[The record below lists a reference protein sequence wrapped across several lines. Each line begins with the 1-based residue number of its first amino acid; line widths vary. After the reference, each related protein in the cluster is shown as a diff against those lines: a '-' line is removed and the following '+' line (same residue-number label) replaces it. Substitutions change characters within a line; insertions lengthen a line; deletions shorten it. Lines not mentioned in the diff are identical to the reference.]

1 MLLMGTIVLLL
12 LLLRLL
18 LLLHLYIE
26 LQTSTSTSTQVAHVL
41 VAGAAIHQMCWW
53 TVGFV

>member
-1 MLLMGTIVLLL
+1 MMLLMRTIVLLL
-12 LLLRLL
+12 LLL

>member
-1 MLLMGTIVLLL
+1 MLLMRTIVLLL
-12 LLLRLL
+12 LLL

-26 LQTSTSTSTQVAHVL
+26 LQTSTSTLVAHVL